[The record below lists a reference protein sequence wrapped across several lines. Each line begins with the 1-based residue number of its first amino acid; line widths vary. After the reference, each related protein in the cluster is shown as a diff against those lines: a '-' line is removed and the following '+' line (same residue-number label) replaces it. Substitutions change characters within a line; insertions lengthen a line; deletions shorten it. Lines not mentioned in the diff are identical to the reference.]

1 MLSLQR
7 EIQRYLIIAW
17 HILALSAKSEKKRKK
32 KKYGKIL
39 AEKDPGIL
47 DFKALYTILTRESQT
62 IARWS
67 KLQIAADSFKI
78 QIYRS

>member
-32 KKYGKIL
+32 KKNM
-39 AEKDPGIL
+39 EKYWL
-47 DFKALYTILTRESQT
+47 K
-62 IARWS
+62 
-67 KLQIAADSFKI
+67 KI
-78 QIYRS
+78 QAF